1 MKSLPRAQLLGIS
14 LLAVAIL
21 LPGTGMAYDKGE
33 GRDSVTLSD
42 KPVKYESRS
51 SRSFAFD
58 NDILVPGSRD
68 QDYTYGMSLSFTGG
82 GVEEHWASLHAP
94 LGWLDQRV
102 GLGRGISN
110 VIESSKIEYGLFG
123 FTPED
128 IEMKAPGQDDRP
140 YASLIYVSSTRE
152 RYDPAYQVSWQST
165 FTLGVMGL
173 SVVGDIQDFIH
184 SSFDGDR
191 PQGWQNQISDGGE
204 LTARYSVARQ
214 RLLYQS
220 GSGLEI
226 KTTLQGSVGYITEAS
241 WSLSLRTGKIQTPWI
256 SFNPELT
263 SYGEKST
270 PSDVGRV
277 SENYF
282 WTGLSF
288 KARAY
293 NVFLQGQF
301 KDSMVTYG
309 SDELNHGIFEA
320 WAGYTVAL
328 DEGYSFTYSVRGHT
342 SELKEG
348 VGDRNVVW
356 GGLQITKTF
365 I

>member
-1 MKSLPRAQLLGIS
+1 MKSLPRAQLLGFG
-14 LLAVAIL
+14 LLAVTML
-21 LPGTGMAYDKGE
+21 LPSTGIAYDKGE
-33 GRDSVTLSD
+33 GRDLLALND
-42 KPVKYESRS
+42 KPVTYDSRS

-68 QDYTYGMSLSFTGG
+68 QDYTYGLSLSFTGG
-82 GVEEHWASLHAP
+82 GVEDHWASLHAP

-102 GLGRGISN
+102 GLGRGVSN
-110 VIESSKIEYGLFG
+110 TVESSKIEYGLFG

-128 IEMKAPGQDDRP
+128 ITLAEPGQDDRP
-140 YASLIYVSSTRE
+140 YASLVYVSSTRE
-152 RYDPAYQVSWQST
+152 RYDPAYQLSWQST

-173 SVVGDIQDFIH
+173 SIVGEIQDLVH
-184 SSFDGDR
+184 SSFDGKR

-226 KTTLQGSVGYITEAS
+226 KTTLQGSLGYITEAS

-277 SENYF
+277 TENYF
-282 WTGLSF
+282 WTGMSV

-293 NVFLQGQF
+293 NAFLQGQF
-301 KDSMVTYG
+301 KDSVVTYD
-309 SDELNHGIFEA
+309 SDELNHGIVEA